1 MKTKLVN
8 KVHAQGGV
16 LFCFRPD
23 LTSKISPRN
32 IPSRNLPKRSTA
44 MLTVTANVFA
54 MVACRSKVVRSKGRC
69 HTDSEAVL
77 PLCFID
83 VHIKTGRFLSVP
95 VTKLHILPI
104 Q

>member
-1 MKTKLVN
+1 MFVTRFFNADVRSVKMISLVIAHIFN
-8 KVHAQGGV
+8 
-16 LFCFRPD
+16 
-23 LTSKISPRN
+23 ISLLM
-32 IPSRNLPKRSTA
+32 IFAASTA
-44 MLTVTANVFA
+44 NFFA
-54 MVACRSKVVRSKGRC
+54 MVTSRGKLMRSAGRC